1 MYKFYTW
8 DISVKFT
15 LFITV
20 VYVTGN
26 YGFVK
31 SKQLCHLTLCE
42 PHCISFMFSWML
54 PSWERYISIA
64 LFIFCDH

>member
-31 SKQLCHLTLCE
+31 SKRLCHLALCE
-42 PHCISFMFSWML
+42 PHCIILQLHVQLYASVLKAVYF
-54 PSWERYISIA
+54 Y
-64 LFIFCDH
+64 